1 MASQQ
6 QRCNAIGEGHAPQHA
21 PSKQFLPRSTWHV
34 SITESV
40 TRITAWKTSAKAT
53 LHCLTGCA
61 IGEVAGL
68 LIGVS
73 LGIGVFWTIT
83 LAVVLAFV
91 VGISL
96 AVKPI
101 IQDQE
106 IGIGAALKIVWIG
119 EIISI
124 SVMEIT
130 MNAVDLGIGGVD
142 VPTVFTGIF
151 WFGIAVAIPCGFIAA
166 WPVNHLLLKKHLKSC
181 H

>member
-1 MASQQ
+1 M
-6 QRCNAIGEGHAPQHA
+6 
-21 PSKQFLPRSTWHV
+21 
-34 SITESV
+34 SITKTE
-40 TRITAWKTSAKAT
+40 TRITAWRTSAKAT

-68 LIGVS
+68 LIGGS

-83 LAVVLAFV
+83 LAVVLAFL

-101 IQDQE
+101 MKDQK
-106 IGIGAALKIVWIG
+106 IGIQAALKIVWIG
-119 EIISI
+119 EVISI

-130 MNAVDLGIGGVD
+130 MNALHLGIGGVD

-166 WPVNHLLLKKHLKSC
+166 WPVNHLLLKKLLSNKDSFILI
-181 H
+181 